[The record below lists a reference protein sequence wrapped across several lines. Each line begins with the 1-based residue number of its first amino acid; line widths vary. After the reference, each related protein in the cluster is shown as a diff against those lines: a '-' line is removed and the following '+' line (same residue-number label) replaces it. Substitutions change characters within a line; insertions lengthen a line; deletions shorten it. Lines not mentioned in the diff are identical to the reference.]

1 MTEPRT
7 ESDPKKGSPSYTWP
21 RSRGPRPPASHS
33 FLLPVLLPNTV
44 NAGWE
49 YFVLCHAAGERTGK
63 WYTSPRG
70 LLNISGDASLLGIQ
84 RSKQNRKVTDVH
96 NFKTQIVENS

>member
-1 MTEPRT
+1 MTQEGQPV
-7 ESDPKKGSPSYTWP
+7 PIPG
-21 RSRGPRPPASHS
+21 RGAAVHGLWSHS

-70 LLNISGDASLLGIQ
+70 LLNISGYASLLGIQ